1 MAKHGHDI
9 FLPLISISILFLNT
23 EDSKTVKESACSA
36 GDPGSIPGLGR
47 SLRERNRNPPI
58 FLSGEFHGHRSM
70 VGYRPWGPKEWDRTE
85 WLTLSLSQMITAMNS
100 SFISNLHACCRF
112 VMSDSLQ
119 PYGWYPARLLCPWH
133 SPGKNTGVSYHALLP
148 LVLYLNLIPVVSSV
162 LQIFKFIKMSR
173 WKSTAKY
180 ERYILDFS
188 SVLELI
194 LPKLIREN
202 TCLYNNKT

>member
-1 MAKHGHDI
+1 
-9 FLPLISISILFLNT
+9 
-23 EDSKTVKESACSA
+23 
-36 GDPGSIPGLGR
+36 
-47 SLRERNRNPPI
+47 
-58 FLSGEFHGHRSM
+58 
-70 VGYRPWGPKEWDRTE
+70 
-85 WLTLSLSQMITAMNS
+85 MITAMNS
-100 SFISNLHACCRF
+100 SFISNVHTCCRF

-119 PYGWYPARLLCPWH
+119 PYGWYPARLLCPWD

-148 LVLYLNLIPVVSSV
+148 LVLYLNLIPIVSSV

-180 ERYILDFS
+180 GRYIFDFS